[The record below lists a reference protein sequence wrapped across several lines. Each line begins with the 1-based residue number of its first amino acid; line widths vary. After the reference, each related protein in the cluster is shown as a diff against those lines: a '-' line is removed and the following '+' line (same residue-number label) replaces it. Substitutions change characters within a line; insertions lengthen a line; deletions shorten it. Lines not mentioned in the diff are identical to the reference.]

1 MLSVWKSGQDIR
13 VGVRFDFA
21 SSMRLKNEIDIIM
34 NTGNKLLFVECKT
47 RIMHLTDLDK
57 FNNVV
62 KTYGGTGSKALLYR
76 ITGLTRTLRRNAG
89 QPT

>member
-47 RIMHLTDLDK
+47 RNYALDR
-57 FNNVV
+57 
-62 KTYGGTGSKALLYR
+62 S
-76 ITGLTRTLRRNAG
+76 
-89 QPT
+89 